1 MTPVDIEPHLIE
13 FLNRGHLAAEA
24 FAEVPER
31 RPERFLTVERTGG
44 AGDFRVDRPTVAVQA
59 WAPTLAEAEALMRDA
74 DRAIQARLAD
84 GRPVTSCRRIGLAR
98 FPAEGSPRY
107 QAVYSIAAYE
117 TD

>member
-1 MTPVDIEPHLIE
+1 MDIEPHLIG
-13 FLNRGHLAAEA
+13 FLNRAGLSAEA
-24 FAEVPER
+24 FAEVPDD
-31 RPERFLTVERTGG
+31 RPGRFLTVERTGG
-44 AGDFRVDRPTVAVQA
+44 SGDVRVDRPTVAVQA
-59 WAPTLAEAEALMRDA
+59 WASTLDEAQGLMRDA
-74 DRAIQARLAD
+74 DQAIVARLAD

>member
-1 MTPVDIEPHLIE
+1 MDIEPHVIA
-13 FLNRGHLAAEA
+13 FLNRAGLAAEA
-24 FAEVPER
+24 FAEVPEK
-31 RPERFLTVERTGG
+31 RPGRFLTVERTGG
-44 AGDFRVDRPTVAVQA
+44 TGDFRVDRPTVAVQA
-59 WAPTLAEAEALMRDA
+59 WAPTLAEAQALLRDA

-84 GRPVTSCRRIGLAR
+84 GRAVTSCRRIGFSR

>member
-1 MTPVDIEPHLIE
+1 MDIEPHLIG
-13 FLNRGHLAAEA
+13 FLNRAGLAAEA
-24 FAEVPER
+24 FPEAPEQ
-31 RPERFLTVERTGG
+31 RPQRFLTVERTGG

-59 WAPTLAEAEALMRDA
+59 WAPTLTDAQALMRDA
-74 DRAIQARLAD
+74 DRAIQERLAD
-84 GRPVTSCRRIGLAR
+84 GRPVTSCRRIGFAR

>member
-1 MTPVDIEPHLIE
+1 MDIEPHLIE

-107 QAVYSIAAYE
+107 QAVCSIAAYE